1 MPLRHAAAAMYV
13 TQETT
18 ADSIASSSR
27 WSLAFKLSYSELIDS
42 GAQRQQLSNYS
53 KQKLPAVINVIATM
67 AVTREKRCPDSKAQ
81 MLLISQ
87 LNCSRCHISQVYIC
101 CLSVFQTL
109 DGGTVLRPL
118 EGRH

>member
-1 MPLRHAAAAMYV
+1 MQQQQCMSPRKLLQTRLRVVPGGHLHSSFP
-13 TQETT
+13 T
-18 ADSIASSSR
+18 AS
-27 WSLAFKLSYSELIDS
+27 KNSELIDS